1 MHMVM
6 KDTITTEVISA
17 VQTWKDL
24 AKTIGIPNKEPD
36 LMEAAF
42 KV

>member
-6 KDTITTEVISA
+6 KGTITTEVISA

-24 AKTIGIPNKEPD
+24 EKTIGIPNKEQD
-36 LMEAAF
+36 LMKAAF